1 MNIIHSKEDEEFIK
15 STFYENVFSTQP
27 LQQDMMALLVQAIY
41 VYAFN
46 GLDHEFYDLI
56 NNAPTEEQITEW
68 LLNKSPEIKY
78 LNIFNGIGNSLERMS
93 YAAAIQEEMLS
104 REKSDFIFDK
114 FVGEIRNEIMKTP
127 PMSDHKHTPS
137 NNEQV
142 NNQRKKAAMKYTRDD
157 VRNMTFEQFLE
168 TICDELNDNGFE
180 YYVGWEGEVKEP
192 CMFSPPQG
200 IEFPG
205 LVEIFFS
212 QIPKD
217 GIDFLKEIGLL
228 NNGRCTFCD
237 THIDSGEYVKSKEN
251 GTFHICRRCS
261 LGLGPSARMS
271 EKTAAQRNPSARRD
285 LIDRANRKGCLI
297 AVLLFPL
304 YAIKTVIFG

>member
-41 VYAFN
+41 VYVFN

-78 LNIFNGIGNSLERMS
+78 LNIFNGIGISLERMS
-93 YAAAIQEEMLS
+93 YAAAIQEEMVS
-104 REKSDFIFDK
+104 RKKSDFIFDK
-114 FVGEIRNEIMKTP
+114 FVGEIRNEIMKIP

-142 NNQRKKAAMKYTRDD
+142 NNQRKKTAMKYTRDD
-157 VRNMTFEQFLE
+157 VRNMTFEQFHE
-168 TICDELNDNGFE
+168 KICDELNENGFR
-180 YYVGWEGEVKEP
+180 YYIEWGGELEGP
-192 CMFSPPQG
+192 LMFSPEGKQLPG
-200 IEFPG
+200 I
-205 LVEIFFS
+205 VDIFFS
-212 QIPKD
+212 HVPPD

-228 NNGRCTFCD
+228 NNGRCALCGAP
-237 THIDSGEYVKSKEN
+237 IDSGEYVKSKEN

-271 EKTAAQRNPSARRD
+271 EKSAEERKPSARRN
-285 LIDRANRKGCLI
+285 LVDRANKKGCLI